1 MTFLDLLKKIQSDGP
16 INFNGI
22 ETIVIAPDVFDNI
35 VEEFERLYNEKTI
48 LN

>member
-16 INFNGI
+16 LNFNGI
-22 ETIVIAPDVFDNI
+22 ETIVIAPDVFNSI
-35 VEEFERLYNEKTI
+35 VEEFERLYENPT